1 MAVFLRQN
9 ALVGDSAYRT
19 MLCGSDSTSTSY
31 TGSIIRINKSDII
44 KVSGVY
50 TAGHDSKFVPTSR
63 GRRVQ
68 ANKTSTARNIV
79 LNFLCGDPT
88 GFEQSA
94 IKAFFTYDRKITYMD
109 AERSIPSMT
118 LYVVS
123 IDDSFYADGN
133 DSISITCT
141 AEYDDFSSSRD
152 ITLYAYEDTTWKAIS
167 YEFTNQLS
175 IPASIRLTI
184 GTTDNSTARFNA
196 SKITM
201 NALSNYDE
209 ASGSI
214 TYTLGNT
221 SGTYIGSTVVMDSL
235 DEVVKGKAYI
245 DPSSTQKFFSVPY
258 GVKTTITVQAP
269 SIFPLGKKTK
279 IELSAFYTAPQ
290 GMYANDFS
298 LSPQK

>member
-31 TGSIIRINKSDII
+31 TGNVIRINKSDII

-50 TAGHDSKFVPTSR
+50 TSGHDSKFVPASR

-68 ANKTSTARNIV
+68 ATKNSTARNIV

-94 IKAFFTYDRKITYMD
+94 IKAFFTYDRKITYTD
-109 AERSIPSMT
+109 AERSIPPMA

-133 DSISITCT
+133 DSIAITCT
-141 AEYDDFSSSRD
+141 AEYDDFSSSQD
-152 ITLYAYEDTTWKAIS
+152 VTLYSYEGTTWPTIS
-167 YEFTNQLS
+167 YDFTNALA
-175 IPASIRLTI
+175 IPASVRMTI
-184 GTTDNSTARFNA
+184 GTTDGSTASFKA

-201 NALSNYDE
+201 NASSNNNE

-221 SGTYIGSTVVMDSL
+221 SGTYVGTTVVMDSL

-258 GVKTTITVQAP
+258 GVKTTITVPAP

-298 LSPQK
+298 VKPQ

>member
-19 MLCGSDSTSTSY
+19 LLCGSDSTSTSY
-31 TGSIIRINKSDII
+31 TGGVIRLNKSDTI

-79 LNFLCGDPT
+79 INFLCGDPT

-109 AERSIPSMT
+109 AERSIPPMA

-123 IDDSFYADGN
+123 IDDSFYGDGN

-141 AEYDDFSSSRD
+141 AEYDDFAYSREVA
-152 ITLYAYEDTTWKAIS
+152 LYAYEGTTWPTIS
-167 YEFTNQLS
+167 YDFTNMLA
-175 IPASIRLTI
+175 IPASVRLTI
-184 GTTDNSTARFNA
+184 GTTDGSTASFKA

-201 NALSNYDE
+201 NASSSNNE

-221 SGTYIGSTVVMDSL
+221 SGTYVGTTVVMDSL

-258 GVKTTITVQAP
+258 GVKTTITVPAP

-298 LSPQK
+298 VKPQ

>member
-1 MAVFLRQN
+1 MAVFIRQE
-9 ALVGDSAYRT
+9 ALVGDSAYRV
-19 MLCGSDSTSTSY
+19 MLSGSDASSTAY
-31 TGSIIRINKSDII
+31 TGSVIRLYNSDMVNI
-44 KVSGVY
+44 SGVY
-50 TAGHDSKFVPTSR
+50 TSGHTSKFTPTSR
-63 GRRVQ
+63 GRRIQ
-68 ANKTSTARNIV
+68 ASKTSTARTIV
-79 LNFLCGDPT
+79 LNFVSGDSS

-118 LYVVS
+118 IYVVS

-141 AEYDDFSSSRD
+141 AEYDDFSSSREVV
-152 ITLYAYEDTTWKAIS
+152 LYTYEGTTWPTIS
-167 YEFTNQLS
+167 YDFTNGLS

-184 GTTDNSTARFNA
+184 GTTDNSTASFKA

-201 NALSNYDE
+201 NASSSNNE

-221 SGTYIGSTVVMDSL
+221 SGTYVGTTVVMDSL
-235 DEVVKGKAYI
+235 DEVVNGKAYI

-258 GVKTTITVQAP
+258 GVKTTIAVPAP
-269 SIFPLGKKTK
+269 SIFPLDKTTSIK
-279 IELSAFYTAPQ
+279 LSAFYTAPQ

-298 LSPQK
+298 VKPQ

>member
-1 MAVFLRQN
+1 MAVFLRQE
-9 ALVGDSAYRT
+9 ALFGDNAYRT

-31 TGSIIRINKSDII
+31 TGSVIRINKSDIVKI
-44 KVSGVY
+44 SGVY

-68 ANKTSTARNIV
+68 ATKTSTARNIV

-109 AERSIPSMT
+109 SERSIPSMT

-123 IDDSFYADGN
+123 IDDGFYADGD

-141 AEYDDFSSSRD
+141 AEYDDFSSSREV
-152 ITLYAYEDTTWKAIS
+152 TLYAYEGTTWPNIS
-167 YEFTNQLS
+167 YDFTNPLA
-175 IPASIRLTI
+175 IPASVRLTI
-184 GTTDNSTARFNA
+184 GTTDNSTASFNS

-201 NALSNYDE
+201 NSSSDESE
-209 ASGSI
+209 ASGTI

-221 SGTYIGSTVVMDSL
+221 DGAYVGNIVVMDSI
-235 DEVVKGKAYI
+235 DEVVKGKGYI

-258 GVKTTITVQAP
+258 GVETTITVPAP
-269 SIFPLGKKTK
+269 SVFPLGQTTR
-279 IELSAFYTAPQ
+279 IILSAFYTAPQ

-298 LSPQK
+298 VNKQ